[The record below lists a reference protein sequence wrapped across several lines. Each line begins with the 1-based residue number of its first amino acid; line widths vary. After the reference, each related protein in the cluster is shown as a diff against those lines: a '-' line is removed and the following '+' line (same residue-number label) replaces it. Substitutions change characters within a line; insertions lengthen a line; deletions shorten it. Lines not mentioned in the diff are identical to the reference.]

1 VDSKEPFDAKPPM
14 IRAGSADLPSR
25 PGLGV
30 SLKRKYGGQQP
41 YKSTKGR
48 NTTSAT
54 SRSPINKGQSMR
66 YSTTRLL
73 PLILVAGIPLL
84 AQGNKPILDNDQVR
98 VLAVTD
104 QPHVKTP
111 LHEHKVNRVMVYL
124 NAGKQEM
131 TQDGRKVLVAYKAGE
146 AKWSVA
152 DGMHQAEVV
161 SATPLQIVEVEIK
174 TPGDPAKTINTPLDP
189 VKVDK
194 QDYKVEF
201 ENSQVRVVRV
211 KLGAHRK
218 VPEHEHQLNRV
229 VVYLTDQNGSMTGS
243 DGQTTTSQHKAGEVS
258 WAGPAKHREE
268 NLMDK
273 PFEAIVVELKN

>member
-1 VDSKEPFDAKPPM
+1 
-14 IRAGSADLPSR
+14 
-25 PGLGV
+25 
-30 SLKRKYGGQQP
+30 
-41 YKSTKGR
+41 
-48 NTTSAT
+48 
-54 SRSPINKGQSMR
+54 MR

-84 AQGNKPILDNDQVR
+84 AQGNKPIVDNDQVR
-98 VLAVTD
+98 VLVLTD

-111 LHEHKVNRVMVYL
+111 LHDHKMNRVMVYL

-131 TQDGRKVLVAYKAGE
+131 TQDGQKALVEYKAGE

-152 DGMHQAEVV
+152 GRMHQAEVV
-161 SATPLQIVEVEIK
+161 SATPLRIVEVEIK
-174 TPGDPAKTINTPLDP
+174 TPGDPGKTINTPLDP

-194 QDYKVEF
+194 QDYKLEF
-201 ENSQVRVVRV
+201 ENSQVRVLRV

-229 VVYLTDQNGSMTGS
+229 LVYLTDQNASMTGS
-243 DGQTTTSQHKAGEVS
+243 DGHTTTSQHKPGEVS

-273 PFEAIVVELKN
+273 PCEAIVVELKN

>member
-1 VDSKEPFDAKPPM
+1 
-14 IRAGSADLPSR
+14 
-25 PGLGV
+25 
-30 SLKRKYGGQQP
+30 
-41 YKSTKGR
+41 
-48 NTTSAT
+48 
-54 SRSPINKGQSMR
+54 
-66 YSTTRLL
+66 
-73 PLILVAGIPLL
+73 
-84 AQGNKPILDNDQVR
+84 
-98 VLAVTD
+98 
-104 QPHVKTP
+104 
-111 LHEHKVNRVMVYL
+111 
-124 NAGKQEM
+124 
-131 TQDGRKVLVAYKAGE
+131 
-146 AKWSVA
+146 
-152 DGMHQAEVV
+152 
-161 SATPLQIVEVEIK
+161 VEIK

>member
-1 VDSKEPFDAKPPM
+1 M
-14 IRAGSADLPSR
+14 RH
-25 PGLGV
+25 
-30 SLKRKYGGQQP
+30 
-41 YKSTKGR
+41 
-48 NTTSAT
+48 
-54 SRSPINKGQSMR
+54 SM
-66 YSTTRLL
+66 TRLL
-73 PLILVAGIPLL
+73 SVILIAGIPLL

-111 LHEHKVNRVMVYL
+111 LHDHKVNRVMVYL

-131 TQDGRKVLVAYKAGE
+131 TQDGQKTLVEYKAGE

-152 DGMHQAEVV
+152 GGMHQAEVV
-161 SATPLQIVEVEIK
+161 SATPLRIVEVEIK

-211 KLGAHRK
+211 RLGAHRK

-229 VVYLTDQNGSMTGS
+229 VVYLTDQNASMTGPE
-243 DGQTTTSQHKAGEVS
+243 GQTTTSQHKPGDVS
-258 WAGPAKHREE
+258 SGGPVKHREE

-273 PFEAIVVELKN
+273 TFEAIVVELKN

>member
-1 VDSKEPFDAKPPM
+1 
-14 IRAGSADLPSR
+14 
-25 PGLGV
+25 
-30 SLKRKYGGQQP
+30 
-41 YKSTKGR
+41 
-48 NTTSAT
+48 
-54 SRSPINKGQSMR
+54 MR
-66 YSTTRLL
+66 YSTTRVL
-73 PLILVAGIPLL
+73 PLILVAVILLL

-98 VLAVTD
+98 VLVVTD

-131 TQDGRKVLVAYKAGE
+131 TQDGQKALVEYKAGE

-152 DGMHQAEVV
+152 GGMHQAEVV

-211 KLGAHRK
+211 KLAAHRI

-229 VVYLTDQNGSMTGS
+229 VVYLTDQNASMTGS
-243 DGQTTTSQHKAGEVS
+243 DGHTTTSQHKAGEVS
-258 WAGPAKHREE
+258 WAGLAKHREE

>member
-1 VDSKEPFDAKPPM
+1 
-14 IRAGSADLPSR
+14 
-25 PGLGV
+25 
-30 SLKRKYGGQQP
+30 
-41 YKSTKGR
+41 
-48 NTTSAT
+48 
-54 SRSPINKGQSMR
+54 MR
-66 YSTTRLL
+66 YSTTCLL
-73 PLILVAGIPLL
+73 PLILAVGIPVF
-84 AQGNKPILDNDQVR
+84 AQGNKPTLDNDQVR
-98 VLAVTD
+98 VVTVTD
-104 QPHVKTP
+104 QPHVKTS

-131 TQDGRKVLVAYKAGE
+131 TQDGRKAVVEYKAGE
-146 AKWSVA
+146 VKWSA
-152 DGMHQAEVV
+152 AGGMHQAEVV
-161 SATPLQIVEVEIK
+161 SATPLQIVEVEIQK
-174 TPGDPAKTINTPLDP
+174 PGDPAKTINTPLDP

-211 KLGAHRK
+211 KLAAHRR

-229 VVYLTDQNGSMTGS
+229 VVYLTDQNASMTGS

-268 NLMDK
+268 NLLDK

>member
-1 VDSKEPFDAKPPM
+1 M
-14 IRAGSADLPSR
+14 RH
-25 PGLGV
+25 
-30 SLKRKYGGQQP
+30 
-41 YKSTKGR
+41 
-48 NTTSAT
+48 
-54 SRSPINKGQSMR
+54 SM
-66 YSTTRLL
+66 TRLL
-73 PLILVAGIPLL
+73 SVILIAGIPLL

-131 TQDGRKVLVAYKAGE
+131 TQDGRKALVEYKAGE

-152 DGMHQAEVV
+152 SGMHQAEVV

-174 TPGDPAKTINTPLDP
+174 TPGDPGKTINTPLDP

-201 ENSQVRVVRV
+201 ENTQVRVVRV
-211 KLGAHRK
+211 KLRAHRK

-229 VVYLTDQNGSMTGS
+229 VVYLTDQNGSMTGP
-243 DGQTTTSQHKAGEVS
+243 DGHATTSQHKAGEVS
-258 WAGPAKHREE
+258 WAGPVKHREE